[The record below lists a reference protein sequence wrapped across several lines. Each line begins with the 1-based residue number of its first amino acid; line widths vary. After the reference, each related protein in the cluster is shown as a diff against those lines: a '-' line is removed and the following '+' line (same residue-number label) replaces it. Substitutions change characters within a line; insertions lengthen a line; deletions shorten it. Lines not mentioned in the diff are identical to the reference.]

1 MTGTDGAWV
10 GADPIPNGS
19 NAAWGA
25 GTGGAMLKD
34 AKPKSSWT
42 VAAGVENASNMI
54 ALEEACG
61 AADVVGA
68 VMKSASPASMKSSIE
83 GWGTGT
89 ALGVL
94 AAADEVV
101 PFFIVSLSFP
111 PTELSTDGADIL
123 EATFGLCFI
132 LTSVSS
138 SS

>member
-1 MTGTDGAWV
+1 MTGADGAGA

-19 NAAWGA
+19 KAAWGA

-42 VAAGVENASNMI
+42 VAAGVENASNII

-61 AADVVGA
+61 ADVVGA
-68 VMKSASPASMKSSIE
+68 VIKSASPASMKSSIE

-101 PFFIVSLSFP
+101 PFFMVSLSFP
-111 PTELSTDGADIL
+111 PTALSTDGAEIL

>member
-1 MTGTDGAWV
+1 MTGADGAGA

-42 VAAGVENASNMI
+42 VAAGVENASNII
-54 ALEEACG
+54 ALEGACG
-61 AADVVGA
+61 AEVTGA
-68 VMKSASPASMKSSIE
+68 VMKSASPASIKSSIE
-83 GWGTGT
+83 GWGAGT

-94 AAADEVV
+94 AAADEVD
-101 PFFIVSLSFP
+101 PFFMVSFSLP
-111 PTELSTDGADIL
+111 PTALSTDGADIL
-123 EATFGLCFI
+123 EAVFGLCFI